1 MIGGVWML
9 QDLMPWLTAVT
20 SSLLG
25 GGILVPIVQ
34 HLLRRQDWQTRRM
47 VEDANGESPTIRRLE
62 LEIYRQTLF
71 RDPSSRVE
79 AEHQLDVGRQYL
91 ALGGN
96 GAGHLRLEQLEAAY
110 SRRLETD
117 DWDYTNKEDT

>member
-47 VEDANGESPTIRRLE
+47 V
-62 LEIYRQTLF
+62 
-71 RDPSSRVE
+71 
-79 AEHQLDVGRQYL
+79 
-91 ALGGN
+91 
-96 GAGHLRLEQLEAAY
+96 
-110 SRRLETD
+110 
-117 DWDYTNKEDT
+117 

>member
-1 MIGGVWML
+1 MIVGAWML

-34 HLLRRQDWQTRRM
+34 HLLRRQDGQTRRM
-47 VEDANGESPTIRRLE
+47 VEDAIGDSPTIRRLE

-71 RDPSSRVE
+71 RDPSSRAE

-110 SRRLETD
+110 SLRLETG
-117 DWDYTNKEDT
+117 DWDYINKEDT

>member
-1 MIGGVWML
+1 ML
-9 QDLMPWLTAVT
+9 QSLMPWITTLTGT
-20 SSLLG
+20 LFG

-34 HLLRRQDWQTRRM
+34 HLLKRQDQSTRRM
-47 VEDANGESPTIRRLE
+47 MEDAIGDSPTIRRLE

-71 RDPSSRVE
+71 RDPASRVE

-91 ALGGN
+91 ELGGN

-110 SRRLETD
+110 SRRLKTG
-117 DWDYTNKEDT
+117 DWDYTRQPKENQ

>member
-1 MIGGVWML
+1 ML
-9 QDLMPWLTAVT
+9 QSLMPWITTLTGT
-20 SSLLG
+20 LLG
-25 GGILVPIVQ
+25 GGILVPVVQ
-34 HLLRRQDWQTRRM
+34 HMLKRQDQSARRM
-47 VEDANGESPTIRRLE
+47 MEDAIGDSPTIRRLE

-91 ALGGN
+91 ELGGN

-110 SRRLETD
+110 SRRLKTG
-117 DWDYTNKEDT
+117 DWDYTRQPKENQ

>member
-1 MIGGVWML
+1 MIGGAWML

-34 HLLRRQDWQTRRM
+34 HLLRRQDGQTRRM
-47 VEDANGESPTIRRLE
+47 VEDAIGDSPTIRRLE
-62 LEIYRQTLF
+62 LEIYRQTIF